1 MSTLEKALQHIAGTG
16 GHGYKAAA
24 AYKMGIQRHMI
35 SRWLRDGS
43 IGNKHLK
50 RIMVLTGEGFDYTG
64 LMRDIHRLSGGTVW
78 R

>member
-1 MSTLEKALQHIAGTG
+1 MSTLEKALQHIAGTDK
-16 GHGYKAAA
+16 HGYKAAA
-24 AYKMGIQRHMI
+24 AGRLVVQRHMI

-50 RIMVLTGEGFDYTG
+50 RIMVLTGEGFGYTG
-64 LMRDIHRLSGGTVW
+64 LMRDIHRLRGGTVW